1 VFFAVKKSQI
11 MLENKIIQLEKAK
24 TFVQQYKILH
34 ISFSAE
40 ETALIYELWYVQR
53 YSDMVYTV
61 LSKIITK

>member
-1 VFFAVKKSQI
+1 MKKSQI
-11 MLENKIIQLEKAK
+11 MLENKIIQLEKVK

-53 YSDMVYTV
+53 YSDMVYTI
-61 LSKIITK
+61 L